1 MSPRKPERLWNHTYD
16 YLRGQ
21 IAQMSAG
28 HNRLEPE
35 EELTRRLGVSRATV
49 REATQALV
57 QEGYVTRRH
66 GKGNFAHPSVASLD
80 YRMDLTSDFIRLLDT
95 GEGAV
100 LCRNL
105 RSAFGPCRE
114 SMRQRFPAPCSAVY
128 EQDWLYQTG
137 ERPMIFCRVSLPE
150 EMLLRPPRPAGSD
163 ESLFSWVQTY
173 CGRDFAY
180 YATHLGCRGDPDA
193 ARALALPAGQV
204 MLNWQEIFYDLSDTP
219 VAFCDVFFHPEHMDL
234 TMVLRP

>member
-21 IAQMSAG
+21 IAQMSTG

-66 GKGNFAHPSVASLD
+66 GKGNLAHPSVASLG

-105 RSAFGPCRE
+105 RSAFGHCRE

-137 ERPMIFCRVSLPE
+137 ERPMIFCRVSCRRRCSCVLPGRQGRTSPSSPGY
-150 EMLLRPPRPAGSD
+150 RPTVGGISPITPPIWAAGATRMQPGPWP
-163 ESLFSWVQTY
+163 FPP
-173 CGRDFAY
+173 GRS
-180 YATHLGCRGDPDA
+180 C
-193 ARALALPAGQV
+193 
-204 MLNWQEIFYDLSDTP
+204 
-219 VAFCDVFFHPEHMDL
+219 
-234 TMVLRP
+234 